1 MPKTKEG
8 QQLHDLVAEAI
19 DRRRAAPRLSPTA
32 IAEEVLGKLDAEET
46 SHPTVWVGCNLHVR
60 QIARGQL
67 AKRFDPIAG
76 DEDEGEEDG
85 DDQPELPEL
94 FEGLQWR
101 YPEAP
106 KGSVKRSPDQGYV
119 LRDLMSQEDVRWNVK
134 RLRSEAAAK
143 FEHARTLEAWNE
155 ERTRP
160 HG

>member
-1 MPKTKEG
+1 MSKEG

-67 AKRFDPIAG
+67 AKRFDPIA
-76 DEDEGEEDG
+76 EDG
-85 DDQPELPEL
+85 DGDEGDYQPELPEL

-106 KGSVKRSPDQGYV
+106 KDGAKRNPDQGYV
-119 LRDLMSQEDVRWNVK
+119 LRDLMSAADVKWNVN

-143 FEHARTLEAWNE
+143 FEHARALEAWDE

>member
-1 MPKTKEG
+1 MPKSKEG

-32 IAEEVLGKLDAEET
+32 IAEEVLGKLDAEEK
-46 SHPTVWVGCNLHVR
+46 SHPTVWIGCNLHLR

-67 AKRFDPIAG
+67 AQRFDPVVEDDD
-76 DEDEGEEDG
+76 DE
-85 DDQPELPEL
+85 PEL

-106 KGSVKRSPDQGYV
+106 EDGAGRNPDPVYV
-119 LRDLMSQEDVRWNVK
+119 LRDLMSSDDVRWNAN
-134 RLRSEAAAK
+134 RLRAEAKAK
-143 FEHARTLEAWNE
+143 LAHALALEAWDE
-155 ERTRP
+155 QRTRP

>member
-32 IAEEVLGKLDAEET
+32 IAEEVLGKLDAEEK
-46 SHPTVWVGCNLHVR
+46 SHPTVWIGCNLHVR

-67 AKRFDPIAG
+67 ATRFDPLAET
-76 DEDEGEEDG
+76 DDG
-85 DDQPELPEL
+85 DDEPELPEL

-106 KGSVKRSPDQGYV
+106 KDGAKRSPDQGYI
-119 LRDLMSQEDVRWNVK
+119 LRDLMSAADVRWNVN
-134 RLRSEAAAK
+134 RLLSEAAAK
-143 FEHARTLEAWNE
+143 GEHARALEAWHEN
-155 ERTRP
+155 RTRP